1 MRNVTPSQ
9 QRVRIYTPPRS
20 KGKNTGSTPKATA
33 KPAVKSTKVVEV
45 GLGVQPVSNQDS
57 PIPMM
62 TPQQI
67 IQSQQIMANQQVNSP
82 VVEAIPAADYSE
94 ALEGGI
100 CSPTIREEDLPGI
113 LTAREVGAYL
123 GVSRT
128 TAYEIMKK
136 MDEAGIVIKA
146 LGPRLQ
152 RVTKKAFLNWI
163 DTLYGGQCNG

>member
-33 KPAVKSTKVVEV
+33 KPEVKNNKVVEV
-45 GLGVQPVSNQDS
+45 GLGIQPVSNQDS

-67 IQSQQIMANQQVNSP
+67 IQSQQLMANQQVTSP
-82 VVEAIPAADYSE
+82 VVEAIPAADYSD
-94 ALEGGI
+94 ALESGI
-100 CSPTIREEDLPGI
+100 YSPTIREEDLPGI

-163 DTLYGGQCNG
+163 DNLYGGQ

>member
-20 KGKNTGSTPKATA
+20 KGKNTGSTPKATT
-33 KPAVKSTKVVEV
+33 KPVVKNNKVVEV
-45 GLGVQPVSNQDS
+45 GLGIQPVSNHDS

-67 IQSQQIMANQQVNSP
+67 IQSQQLMANQQVTSP
-82 VVEAIPAADYSE
+82 VVEAIPAADYSD
-94 ALEGGI
+94 ALESGI
-100 CSPTIREEDLPGI
+100 YSPTIREEDLPGI

-163 DTLYGGQCNG
+163 DNLYGGQ

>member
-33 KPAVKSTKVVEV
+33 KPAVKNNKVVEV
-45 GLGVQPVSNQDS
+45 GLGIQPVSNHDS

-67 IQSQQIMANQQVNSP
+67 IQSQQLMANQQVTSP
-82 VVEAIPAADYSE
+82 VVEAIPAADYSD
-94 ALEGGI
+94 ALERGI
-100 CSPTIREEDLPGI
+100 YSPTIREEDLPGI

-163 DTLYGGQCNG
+163 DNLYGGQ

>member
-33 KPAVKSTKVVEV
+33 KPAVKNNKVVEV
-45 GLGVQPVSNQDS
+45 GLGIQPVSNHDS

-67 IQSQQIMANQQVNSP
+67 IQSQQLMANQQVTSP

-94 ALEGGI
+94 TLESGI
-100 CSPTIREEDLPGI
+100 YSPTIREEDLPGI
-113 LTAREVGAYL
+113 LTAREVGAYM

-163 DTLYGGQCNG
+163 DNLYGGQ

>member
-20 KGKNTGSTPKATA
+20 KGKNTGSTPKAIA
-33 KPAVKSTKVVEV
+33 KPEVKNNKVVEV
-45 GLGVQPVSNQDS
+45 GLGIQPVSNQDS

-67 IQSQQIMANQQVNSP
+67 IQSQQLMANQQVTSP
-82 VVEAIPAADYSE
+82 VVEAIPAADYSD
-94 ALEGGI
+94 ALESGI
-100 CSPTIREEDLPGI
+100 YSPTIREEDLPGI

-163 DTLYGGQCNG
+163 DNLYGGQ

>member
-33 KPAVKSTKVVEV
+33 KPAVKNNKVVEV
-45 GLGVQPVSNQDS
+45 GLGIQPVSNHDS
-57 PIPMM
+57 PITMM

-67 IQSQQIMANQQVNSP
+67 IQSQQLMANQQVTSP
-82 VVEAIPAADYSE
+82 VVEAIPAADYSD
-94 ALEGGI
+94 ALESGI

-163 DTLYGGQCNG
+163 DNLYGGQ

>member
-20 KGKNTGSTPKATA
+20 KGKNTGSTPKATT
-33 KPAVKSTKVVEV
+33 KPAGKNTKVVEV
-45 GLGVQPVSNQDS
+45 GLGIQPVSNHDS

-67 IQSQQIMANQQVNSP
+67 IQSQQLMANQQVTSP
-82 VVEAIPAADYSE
+82 VVEAIPAADYSD
-94 ALEGGI
+94 ALESGI
-100 CSPTIREEDLPGI
+100 YSPTIREEDLPGI

-163 DTLYGGQCNG
+163 DNLYGGQ

>member
-33 KPAVKSTKVVEV
+33 KPAVKNNKVVEV
-45 GLGVQPVSNQDS
+45 GLGIQPVSNHDS

-67 IQSQQIMANQQVNSP
+67 IHSQQIMANQQVNSP

-94 ALEGGI
+94 TLESGI
-100 CSPTIREEDLPGI
+100 YSPTIREEDLPGI

-163 DTLYGGQCNG
+163 DNLYGGQ

>member
-33 KPAVKSTKVVEV
+33 KPAVKNNKVVEV
-45 GLGVQPVSNQDS
+45 GLGIQPVSNHDS

-67 IQSQQIMANQQVNSP
+67 IQSQQLMANQQVTSP
-82 VVEAIPAADYSE
+82 VVEAIPAADYSD
-94 ALEGGI
+94 ALESGI
-100 CSPTIREEDLPGI
+100 YSPTIREEDLPGI

-163 DTLYGGQCNG
+163 DNLYGGQ

>member
-33 KPAVKSTKVVEV
+33 KPAVKNNKAVEV
-45 GLGVQPVSNQDS
+45 GLGIQPVSNHDS

-67 IQSQQIMANQQVNSP
+67 IQSQQLMANQQVTSP
-82 VVEAIPAADYSE
+82 VVEAIPAADYSD
-94 ALEGGI
+94 ALESGI
-100 CSPTIREEDLPGI
+100 YSPTIREEDLPGI

-152 RVTKKAFLNWI
+152 RVTKKALLNWI
-163 DTLYGGQCNG
+163 DDVYGGQ

>member
-94 ALEGGI
+94 TLESGI
-100 CSPTIREEDLPGI
+100 YSPTIREEDLPGI
-113 LTAREVGAYL
+113 LTAREVGAYM

-136 MDEAGIVIKA
+136 MDEDGIVIKA

-163 DTLYGGQCNG
+163 DTLYGGQ

>member
-33 KPAVKSTKVVEV
+33 KPAVKTTKVVEV

-67 IQSQQIMANQQVNSP
+67 IQSQQIMANQQMNSP

-94 ALEGGI
+94 VFENETH
-100 CSPTIREEDLPGI
+100 SPLIKDEDLPGV
-113 LTAREVGAYL
+113 LTVNEVRAYL

-128 TAYEIMKK
+128 TAYEFMKQ
-136 MDEAGIVIKA
+136 MSNDGIAVKG
-146 LGPRLQ
+146 LGPRIQ
-152 RVTKKAFLNWI
+152 RVTKKAFLNWVAFK
-163 DTLYGGQCNG
+163 LGGQ

>member
-20 KGKNTGSTPKATA
+20 KGKNTGSTPKATT
-33 KPAVKSTKVVEV
+33 KPVVKTTKIVEV
-45 GLGVQPVSNQDS
+45 GLGIQPVSNHDS

-67 IQSQQIMANQQVNSP
+67 IQSQQLMANQQVTSP
-82 VVEAIPAADYSE
+82 VVEAIPAADYSD
-94 ALEGGI
+94 ALESGI
-100 CSPTIREEDLPGI
+100 CSPTIREEDLAGI
-113 LTAREVGAYL
+113 LTAREVGFYFVL
-123 GVSRT
+123 SRT

-163 DTLYGGQCNG
+163 DNLYGGQ

>member
-33 KPAVKSTKVVEV
+33 KPAVKNNKVVEV
-45 GLGVQPVSNQDS
+45 GLGIQPVSNHDS

-67 IQSQQIMANQQVNSP
+67 IQSQQLMANQQVTSP
-82 VVEAIPAADYSE
+82 VVEAIPAADYSD
-94 ALEGGI
+94 ALESGI
-100 CSPTIREEDLPGI
+100 YSPTIREEDLPGI
-113 LTAREVGAYL
+113 LTAREVGASL

-163 DTLYGGQCNG
+163 DNLYGGQ

>member
-33 KPAVKSTKVVEV
+33 KPAVKNNKVVEV
-45 GLGVQPVSNQDS
+45 GLGIQPVSNQDS

-67 IQSQQIMANQQVNSP
+67 IQSQQLMANQQVTSP
-82 VVEAIPAADYSE
+82 VVEAIPAADYSD
-94 ALEGGI
+94 ALESGI

-113 LTAREVGAYL
+113 LTAREVGAY
-123 GVSRT
+123 S
-128 TAYEIMKK
+128 TAHSGHYPCEGS
-136 MDEAGIVIKA
+136 A
-146 LGPRLQ
+146 
-152 RVTKKAFLNWI
+152 
-163 DTLYGGQCNG
+163 

>member
-33 KPAVKSTKVVEV
+33 KPAVKNNKVVEV
-45 GLGVQPVSNQDS
+45 GLGIQPVSNHDS

-67 IQSQQIMANQQVNSP
+67 IQSQQLMANQQVTSP
-82 VVEAIPAADYSE
+82 VVEAIPAADYSD
-94 ALEGGI
+94 ALESGI

-163 DTLYGGQCNG
+163 DNVYGGQ

>member
-20 KGKNTGSTPKATA
+20 KGKNTGSTPKATT
-33 KPAVKSTKVVEV
+33 KPAVKNNKVVEV
-45 GLGVQPVSNQDS
+45 GLGIQPVSNHDS

-67 IQSQQIMANQQVNSP
+67 IQSQQLMANQQVTSP
-82 VVEAIPAADYSE
+82 VVEAIPAADYSD
-94 ALEGGI
+94 ALESGI
-100 CSPTIREEDLPGI
+100 YSPTIREEDLPGI

-163 DTLYGGQCNG
+163 DNLYGGQ

>member
-20 KGKNTGSTPKATA
+20 KGKNTGSTPKATT
-33 KPAVKSTKVVEV
+33 KPAVKNNKVVEV
-45 GLGVQPVSNQDS
+45 GLGIQPVSNHDS

-67 IQSQQIMANQQVNSP
+67 IQSQQLMANQQVTSP
-82 VVEAIPAADYSE
+82 VVEAIPAADYSD
-94 ALEGGI
+94 ALESGI

-163 DTLYGGQCNG
+163 DNLYGGQ